1 MDFSEIIPALPGL
14 WDGMAMTLQLMALG
28 IIGGVVLGTLLAL
41 MRLSHSKLLANI
53 AATYVNYFRSI
64 PLLLV

>member
-28 IIGGVVLGTLLAL
+28 IIGGVA
-41 MRLSHSKLLANI
+41 R
-53 AATYVNYFRSI
+53 
-64 PLLLV
+64 PLKPPKTNSSL